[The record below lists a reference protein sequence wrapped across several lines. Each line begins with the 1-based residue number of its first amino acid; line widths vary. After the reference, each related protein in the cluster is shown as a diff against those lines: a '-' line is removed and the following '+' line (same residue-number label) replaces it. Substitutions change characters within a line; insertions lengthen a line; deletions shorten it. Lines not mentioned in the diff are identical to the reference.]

1 MAILS
6 EVSTKRATIDSNAT
20 TGAASVTGDDGLATA
35 KNVADAIN
43 KAAKASSDAVNLK
56 FSGDTNTSAGVVN
69 LKDDTFGIKGD
80 GKYVTTDAD
89 GKNLTVKVSEEEV
102 KKSAV
107 GAVTVSTDTTDANN
121 PLTVTPTTSADGTTK
136 DYKVTI
142 DGTKIANKTN
152 LSYKANDGTAKQVSL
167 ADGLNFKNG
176 TLTTAST
183 MIMAL

>member
-1 MAILS
+1 MPLS
-6 EVSTKRATIDSNAT
+6 DSNAT

-69 LKDDTFGIKGD
+69 LKDDTLGIKGD

-102 KKSAV
+102 K
-107 GAVTVSTDTTDANN
+107 
-121 PLTVTPTTSADGTTK
+121 
-136 DYKVTI
+136 
-142 DGTKIANKTN
+142 N
-152 LSYKANDGTAKQVSL
+152 LL
-167 ADGLNFKNG
+167 
-176 TLTTAST
+176 
-183 MIMAL
+183 